1 MIKRILYGLILG
13 LAWWSGGGCTEKKTR
28 AVKSSPLVEPVL
40 HFGCCDAS
48 AGVAVSSNLFL
59 VANDEDNRLR
69 VYRRDRSGLPVQAFE
84 VGSFLGV
91 DARKPE
97 SDLEASARIDDRIY
111 WITSH
116 GRSRTGQERE
126 SRHRFFATSI
136 HLQGEK
142 VELKTVGRPYE
153 RLLEDLVS
161 EPGLARFR
169 LQAASLLPPKEPG
182 ALNIEGLC
190 RTPENHLLIGFRNP
204 IPNGQALIV
213 PLLNPAALPEG
224 KSAQFGQPVL
234 LDLGG
239 RGVRDMAYAN
249 DRYLIAAGSFDG
261 KGQSKL
267 YEWAGGAAVPV
278 EFKHTHLK
286 GVNVEAILVYPGA
299 APDEIQVLSDDGT
312 RKVGAGDC
320 KLLKDARQKRFRS
333 YWIKLDA
340 PVK

>member
-1 MIKRILYGLILG
+1 MKHFLYGTALV
-13 LAWWSGGGCTEKKTR
+13 LAWWSGAGCSEKKVR
-28 AVKSSPLVEPVL
+28 AASPSKLGEPVL

-59 VANDEDNRLR
+59 VANDEDNQLR
-69 VYRRDRSGLPVQAFE
+69 VYRRDRSGPPTQAFE

-97 SDLEASARIDDRIY
+97 SDLEASARMGDRIY

-142 VELKTVGRPYE
+142 VELKTVGRRYE
-153 RLLEDLVS
+153 RLLEDLVGD
-161 EPGLARFR
+161 PRLIRFR

-190 RTPENHLLIGFRNP
+190 TTPENHLLIGFRNP
-204 IPNGQALIV
+204 IPDGKALLV
-213 PLLNPAALPEG
+213 PLLNAAAVVEG
-224 KSAQFGQPVL
+224 KKPELGDPVL
-234 LDLGG
+234 LDLGSK
-239 RGVRDMAYAN
+239 GVRSMALAN
-249 DRYLIAAGSFDG
+249 GRYLIAAGSHDG
-261 KGQSKL
+261 KGQTKL
-267 YEWAGGAAVPV
+267 YAWTGGPEAPV
-278 EFKHTHLK
+278 EFTHTHLK
-286 GVNVEAILVYPGA
+286 GVNVEALLLYPGLS
-299 APDEIQVLSDDGT
+299 PDEVQILSDDGT
-312 RKVGAGDC
+312 RKVGSGEC

-340 PVK
+340 PVP